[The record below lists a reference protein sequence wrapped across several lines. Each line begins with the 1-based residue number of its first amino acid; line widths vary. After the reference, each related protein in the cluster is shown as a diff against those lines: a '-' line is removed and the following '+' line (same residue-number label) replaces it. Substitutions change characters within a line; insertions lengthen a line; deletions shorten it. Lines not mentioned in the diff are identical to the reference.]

1 MTVSKITSGIW
12 RAGTR
17 YVNWYL
23 IDAGEDGVTVVDA
36 GLPQY
41 KRHLDESLRQ
51 IGRRRDDIRAVLLTH
66 GHIDHTGM
74 AAALAGNGATIYLHS
89 ADRQL
94 AADPRSNKAERSLLR
109 YACYPGL
116 MAFVGHAIRAGA
128 LHPLPMP
135 DAAPVTDGSVLEV
148 PGQPRV
154 THTPGH
160 TDGSCVFEFAG
171 HGVVF
176 VGDLLCTVGP
186 FSGRRADPQL
196 QLRASNK
203 SSDQAMAS
211 LGRLAEIQSRVVLPG
226 HGTPWKEGVHAAITS
241 ARRIGCR

>member
-1 MTVSKITSGIW
+1 
-12 RAGTR
+12 
-17 YVNWYL
+17 
-23 IDAGEDGVTVVDA
+23 
-36 GLPQY
+36 
-41 KRHLDESLRQ
+41 
-51 IGRRRDDIRAVLLTH
+51 
-66 GHIDHTGM
+66 M
-74 AAALAGNGATIYLHS
+74 AAALAGNGATLYLHS
-89 ADRQL
+89 ADRLL
-94 AADPRSNKAERSLLR
+94 AADPRSNRAERSLLR

-135 DAAPVTDGSVLEV
+135 DATPVADGSVLEV

-160 TDGSCVFEFAG
+160 TDGSCVFDFAG

-226 HGTPWKEGVHAAITS
+226 HGTPWNDGVHAAIAS
-241 ARRIGCR
+241 AQRIGCR

>member
-1 MTVSKITSGIW
+1 MTVSKITSGVW
-12 RAGTR
+12 GAGTR

-23 IDAGEDGVTVVDA
+23 IDAGQDGVTVVDA

-41 KRHLDESLRQ
+41 TRHLDESLRQ
-51 IGRRRDDIRAVLLTH
+51 IGRRRVDVRAVLLTH

-74 AAALAGNGATIYLHS
+74 AAALAGNGATIYLHP
-89 ADRQL
+89 ADLRL
-94 AADPRSNKAERSLLR
+94 AADPRSNRPERSLLR
-109 YACYPGL
+109 YAYYPGL

-135 DAAPVTDGSVLEV
+135 DATPVADGCVLEV

-160 TDGSCVFEFAG
+160 TDGSCVFDFTG

-186 FSGRRADPQL
+186 FTGLRADPQL

-211 LGRLAEIQSRVVLPG
+211 LGRLTEIQSRIVLPG
-226 HGTPWKEGVHAAITS
+226 HGTPWKDGVHAAITS